1 MRSNRMCYN
10 ILAAPF
16 AEPSLSSVQETSM
29 VTNGAALLCL
39 GGGC

>member
-1 MRSNRMCYN
+1 MNWNLLCYN
-10 ILAAPF
+10 LLAAPF